1 MANPETCGNIGY
13 KNGQSRDMWQHWV
26 QEWPIQ
32 RHVATLGTRMAN
44 PETCGNIG
52 HTRHRTKREQKVV
65 VF

>member
-32 RHVATLGTRMAN
+32 RHVATLDTHDTGRR
-44 PETCGNIG
+44 GN
-52 HTRHRTKREQKVV
+52 RKSLYSDELNLV
-65 VF
+65 